1 MHHTR
6 TTRQS
11 SRKPLLVEELILI
24 LLNED
29 SGYLDTNDYW
39 KLNCAIAGA
48 IVGELSFLDR
58 IDVSL
63 KSLDVIDKELTGDE
77 ILDPFLTEIVEGTQ
91 DEITQTPRYWIKKL
105 AVKADP
111 YRDIIFDRLV
121 QKNYLT
127 VSEGEF
133 YTSVKNEVIQ
143 HSGEL
148 PISFAEEWRD
158 RIKDIIKRQ
167 ELPNPR
173 ELLLIAIVDAC
184 GAMQSLF
191 EPEEHAQVRERI
203 TFLSNQ
209 TLLAQ
214 SLRTAVSDSYIS
226 LTSQDT
232 YFDERTIP
240 RMRLRELLRKSMQ
253 DKNISLFFHEI
264 YETYGPVVEIWFTKI
279 RQRTVLLLG
288 AETNNWLNRNGRF
301 FFHSKEYIRDFE
313 AAFGAKQSLTSMD
326 GCAHYRLRKLLKHG
340 YTRNTLEQLLPDV
353 ITVAKRSMQ
362 CWEIGKSYRLTNTMN
377 LFLSAQVSNAMLATE
392 NVEWHQDLI
401 DFERRCV
408 MTKVQ
413 RSLPHFMLR
422 TSTMKR
428 KLRKSIEMVNSI
440 QNNHN
445 PARSQDKPKSLIDHV
460 LEIHRADQQLLPTS
474 DLFFTIAAPI
484 LAAANMGALLSFVI
498 WHLLMYPHL
507 LDMVRAEA
515 EKIFADRRAPN
526 ASDFQE
532 PHISNTLH
540 VVLECLRL
548 YPTISGQIRHVTNE
562 CNVAGFN
569 LPIGLRTFWAIT
581 APHYSN
587 KHYTSPM
594 SFDIDR
600 FAPPREEHLAPGI
613 FNPWGIGTHV
623 CMGKHWVQLHL
634 VVNALMM
641 VHYLDLELLKSSQ
654 KLKID
659 PFPKNAPHKKIEF
672 RLRGYRDQF

>member
-1 MHHTR
+1 M
-6 TTRQS
+6 
-11 SRKPLLVEELILI
+11 LI
-24 LLNED
+24 LLNEE
-29 SGYLDTNDYW
+29 SGYLDTTDYW
-39 KLNCAIAGA
+39 NLNCAIAGT
-48 IVGELSFLDR
+48 IVGELSLLGR

-63 KSLDVIDKELTGDE
+63 KSLDVIDKELTGNE
-77 ILDPFLTEIVEGTQ
+77 ILDPFLTEIVQGTK
-91 DEITQTPRYWIKKL
+91 DETTNTPRFWIEKL
-105 AVKADP
+105 AVKAEP

-127 VSEGEF
+127 VSEGVF
-133 YTSVKNEVIQ
+133 YASVKNEALLC
-143 HSGEL
+143 SGEL
-148 PISFAEEWRD
+148 PVSFAEESRD
-158 RIKDIIKRQ
+158 RIKDIIKSQ
-167 ELPNPR
+167 EPPNPR
-173 ELLLIAIVDAC
+173 EVLLIVLLDAC
-184 GAMQSLF
+184 GSVQFLF
-191 EPEEHAQVRERI
+191 EPEERAQVRERI
-203 TFLSNQ
+203 AFLSNQ

-214 SLRTAVSDSYIS
+214 SLRAAVSDSYIS

-253 DKNISLFFHEI
+253 DKNISRFFHEI
-264 YETYGPVVEIWFTKI
+264 YETYGPVVEIWFPKI

-326 GCAHYRLRKLLKHG
+326 GCEHYRLRKLLKHG
-340 YTRNTLEQLLPDV
+340 YTRNTLEEVLPDV

-362 CWEIGKSYRLTNTMN
+362 RWEIGKSYRLTNTMN
-377 LFLSAQVSNAMLATE
+377 LFLSAQVSRAMLATD
-392 NVEWHQDLI
+392 NSEWHQDLL

-428 KLRKSIEMVNSI
+428 KLRKSIEIVNSI

-445 PARSQDKPKSLIDHV
+445 PTRSQDNPKSLIDHV
-460 LEIHRADQQLLPTS
+460 LEIHRTDQQLLPAS

-484 LAAANMGALLSFVI
+484 LAAANMGVLLSFVI

-507 LDMVRAEA
+507 LDLVRTEA
-515 EKIFADRRAPN
+515 EKIFANRREPN
-526 ASDFQE
+526 ASAFQE

-587 KHYTSPM
+587 KHYTNPM

-600 FAPPREEHLAPGI
+600 FAPPREEHLAPGT

-623 CMGKHWVQLHL
+623 CMGKQWVQLQL
-634 VVNALMM
+634 TVNTLMIA
-641 VHYLDLELLKSSQ
+641 HYLDLELLKSSQ

-659 PFPKNAPHKKIEF
+659 PFPKNALHKKIEF